1 MRIPTFAWV
10 AVGALVLWMFFR
22 PKATSTAQGS
32 IQSIQ
37 VDGAPMGSHAVP
49 KVAGGSWGATL
60 GVTGLTKNFQ
70 GTGITWRY
78 NSRLV
83 VQQAGIFS
91 WEMGPGG
98 PVTIPFNTSQS
109 IVRVGGIPTNALP
122 GLYSVTAFLQAEGS
136 DASGNPTGIFADI
149 PGASFTHP
157 NAISIGAAAGPA
169 VPAGSVFSVDVAQAI
184 LRQMNRE

>member
-1 MRIPTFAWV
+1 MRVPTVAWIALG
-10 AVGALVLWMFFR
+10 AVVLWFFFR
-22 PKATSTAQGS
+22 PKTTPTAQGS
-32 IQSIQ
+32 IHSIQ

-49 KVAGGSWGATL
+49 KVAGGSIFVTM

-70 GTGITWRY
+70 GTGIAWRY
-78 NSRLV
+78 QVRLV
-83 VQQAGIFS
+83 IQQGVVFS
-91 WEMGPGG
+91 WTIGPGG
-98 PVTIPFNTSQS
+98 PVSIPFNANQS
-109 IVRVGGIPTNALP
+109 LTLSGAVPAVTPS

-136 DASGNPTGIFADI
+136 SSTGTPTGTFADI

-157 NAISIGAAAGPA
+157 NAISVGAAAGPA